1 MRSEQT
7 NEASNQSFLKGPK
20 SMKHWRI
27 TALAVSASAAM
38 LTTGC
43 ATVTGGTTQDVSV
56 KTQKDAVDIAGA
68 DCVLSNSKG
77 TYKVTTPG
85 KVNVHRAKDDLTVS
99 CTIEGQAPALTSVK
113 SSNRGGAMA
122 ANIVMFGIG
131 AVVTHG
137 IDKATG
143 GAYAYPE
150 AVTVSFGKDTETQGV
165 DAGGAQSTQAQLEA
179 TSKAETTPSSMK

>member
-1 MRSEQT
+1 MANRLFQALT
-7 NEASNQSFLKGPK
+7 NQNKSTEHKALKKGK
-20 SMKHWRI
+20 NMKFGRI
-27 TALAVSASAAM
+27 TALTASTCLAV

-43 ATVTGGTTQDVSV
+43 ATVTGGTTQSVSV
-56 KTQKDAVDIAGA
+56 KTQKDAVEVAGA
-68 DCVLSNSKG
+68 DCVLSNSRG

-85 KVNVHRAKDDLTVS
+85 KVTVHRAKDDLTVS
-99 CTIEGQAPALTSVK
+99 CAMEGQAPALTSVK

-143 GAYAYPE
+143 GAYAYPDDI
-150 AVTVSFGKDTETQGV
+150 TVSFRKDAESQGA
-165 DAGGAQSTQAQLEA
+165 AGANTGAAAQSTQAQVES
-179 TSKAETTPSSMK
+179 TQ

>member
-1 MRSEQT
+1 
-7 NEASNQSFLKGPK
+7 
-20 SMKHWRI
+20 MKHGRI
-27 TALAVSASAAM
+27 TVLAAFVYFAV

-43 ATVTGGTTQDVSV
+43 ATLTGGTTQTVSM

-85 KVNVHRAKDDLTVS
+85 KVTVHRAKDDLSVS
-99 CTIEGQAPALTSVK
+99 CTREGEAPALTSVK

-143 GAYAYPE
+143 GAYAYPDDITVAFGKNAASE
-150 AVTVSFGKDTETQGV
+150 GANTDAVQSAQAVTTSTTDTSASV
-165 DAGGAQSTQAQLEA
+165 A
-179 TSKAETTPSSMK
+179 K

>member
-1 MRSEQT
+1 M
-7 NEASNQSFLKGPK
+7 N
-20 SMKHWRI
+20 HVRI
-27 TALAVSASAAM
+27 TALAISTCFAV

-43 ATVTGGTTQDVSV
+43 ATVTGGTTQTVSV
-56 KTQKDAVDIAGA
+56 KTVKDNADVAGA
-68 DCVLSNSKG
+68 DCVLSNSRG

-85 KVNVHRAKDDLTVS
+85 KVTVHRAKDDLTAS
-99 CTIEGQAPALTSVK
+99 CAMEGQASALTSVK

-143 GAYAYPE
+143 GAYAYPNDI
-150 AVTVSFGKDTETQGV
+150 TVAFGKEAEPQGAA
-165 DAGGAQSTQAQLEA
+165 AGGASTGAAQATQAKVDA
-179 TSKAETTPSSMK
+179 TQ

>member
-1 MRSEQT
+1 
-7 NEASNQSFLKGPK
+7 
-20 SMKHWRI
+20 MKHGRI
-27 TALAVSASAAM
+27 TVLAASACFAV

-43 ATVTGGTTQDVSV
+43 ATVTGGTTQTVSV
-56 KTQKDAVDIAGA
+56 KTQKNTVDVAGA
-68 DCVLSNSKG
+68 DCVLSNSRG

-85 KVNVHRAKDDLTVS
+85 KVTVHRAKDDLSVS
-99 CTIEGQAPALTSVK
+99 CTMEGEAPALTSVK

-143 GAYAYPE
+143 GAYAYPDDIM
-150 AVTVSFGKDTETQGV
+150 VSFGKNAESQGAA
-165 DAGGAQSTQAQLEA
+165 AGGANTGAALATQAKVDA
-179 TSKAETTPSSMK
+179 TQ